1 MSREGTILAMTIKN
15 SFSGR
20 VTSVLTSEYQ
30 GVASCEDL
38 EEAVSIQE
46 GSNFKNPARTSLA
59 YLGAP

>member
-1 MSREGTILAMTIKN
+1 MTIKN

-20 VTSVLTSEYQ
+20 VTSVLRSEYQ

-38 EEAVSIQE
+38 EEAVSMQE
-46 GSNFKNPARTSLA
+46 GSNFKSPERTSLA